1 MSGRVLV
8 VGAGL
13 AGLAAALRLERSGA
27 SVTVLEAG
35 ERVGGRLRRDVLEG
49 MEFEPSCPIV
59 PARAPDLFGLA
70 QELGVGD
77 RVCARPLA
85 PLRAHD
91 ARRPWRGLGVRRLRV
106 LLDWFG
112 PLLDA
117 REPERAARLDDRSVA
132 DFARL
137 YLGGATLRQG
147 HAPALSSLFGVD
159 PAETSRALLM
169 LLMDPTGDL
178 ALAHASGSGLL
189 PEAVAKHLSDVR
201 TGTRA
206 ASLRADGRAV
216 RLASGDKV
224 EGEEIEADAVVLAV
238 PADQVCE
245 LVPNL
250 CPAEELLFRSTA
262 YEDRLQL
269 AVVTEGGG
277 AQSRDVLVRGD
288 PGGALGALI
297 DVTPP
302 EETGQR
308 QLRLL
313 LARRDRVPDL
323 ATAGD
328 AVVTEALLSRA
339 ERVEPGLRGRVVST
353 RVCRLARA
361 VPRFAPGHY
370 RRVARLRQEQGRRF
384 EARRLV
390 FCGDYLV
397 APHLEG
403 AVASGERA
411 ARELSRS
418 L

>member
-1 MSGRVLV
+1 MSSRVLV

-13 AGLAAALRLERSGA
+13 AGLTAALRLERSGA
-27 SVTVLEAG
+27 SVTVIEAG
-35 ERVGGRLRRDVLEG
+35 ERVGGRLRRDVLCG

-59 PARAPDLFGLA
+59 PARSPDLHGLA
-70 QELGVGD
+70 QEVGVGD
-77 RVCARPLA
+77 RVCARLLA

-91 ARRPWRGLGVRRLRV
+91 AWRPWRALGVRRLRV

-137 YLGGATLRQG
+137 YLGGAALRQG
-147 HAPALSSLFGVD
+147 HGAALASLFGVD

-169 LLMDPTGDL
+169 LLMDPAGDL
-178 ALAHASGSGLL
+178 AFAHAGGSGRL

-216 RLASGDKV
+216 GLAS
-224 EGEEIEADAVVLAV
+224 GEEIEADAVVLAV

-250 CPAEELLFRSTA
+250 FPAEELLFRSTA

-269 AVVTEGGG
+269 AVVTEGGS
-277 AQSRDVLVRGD
+277 ARPRDTLVRGD
-288 PGGALGALI
+288 AGGALAALV

-302 EETGQR
+302 EETGR
-308 QLRLL
+308 RRLRLL

-323 ATAGD
+323 AAAGD
-328 AVVTEALLSRA
+328 VELTEALLSRA
-339 ERVEPGLRGRVVST
+339 ERVEPGLRRRVVST
-353 RVCRLARA
+353 HVCRLERA

-370 RRVARLRQEQGRRF
+370 RRVARLRREQERRF

-403 AVASGERA
+403 AVVSGERA